1 MQNPTVAIINR
12 STLMTDATLALIVE
26 ALQVQ
31 VDRDFGPVWDQGAYL
46 LMISKAAAWA
56 APPSNAWII
65 AVHDTITEQDAL
77 GFHELT
83 KGGFPVSYVSLKDDP
98 NPSVTLSHELL
109 EMLGDPRI
117 DQTVFQQL
125 TDTTGVIWAKEMCD
139 ACEDDSF
146 SYDIGNVLVSDFVT
160 RYYFQN
166 GPHRPGTKFSFRAN
180 LPGPF
185 TIGIG
190 GYSSV
195 FPVEPGTAGWSQR
208 LADGP
213 AGRRTVKGALSRT
226 IRRRNYPVAV

>member
-31 VDRDFGPVWDQGAYL
+31 VDRDFEPVWDQGAHL
-46 LMISKAAAWA
+46 KMI
-56 APPSNAWII
+56 PTGGGIPIYDWII

-83 KGGFPVSYVSLKDDP
+83 KGGFPVSYVSIKDDP
-98 NPSVTLSHELL
+98 NPSVTISHELL

-160 RYYFQN
+160 RYYFQD
-166 GPHRPGTKFSFRAN
+166 GPHRPGTKFSFRRN

-195 FPVEPGTAGWSQR
+195 FPVGPGTAGWSQR
-208 LADGP
+208 LAEGP
-213 AGRRTVKGALSRT
+213 TGRRTVKGALSRT